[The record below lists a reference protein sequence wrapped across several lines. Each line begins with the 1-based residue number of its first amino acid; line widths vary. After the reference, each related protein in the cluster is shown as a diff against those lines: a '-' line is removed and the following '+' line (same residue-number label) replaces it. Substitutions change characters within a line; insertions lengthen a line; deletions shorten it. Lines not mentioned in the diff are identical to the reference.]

1 MPFLGERHQN
11 IFMVSWT
18 CRRALLNWPTL
29 RSGGVFRLR
38 GATAIS
44 QQARAA
50 EGLLGKMSSRSIL
63 EGELLWQDLAVMHPP
78 GRSPMAKCSRNAFP
92 RRPTVA
98 RYRCGV
104 FSGCRPWQVFRC
116 DAFSGGE
123 GSSRGEI
130 MPRCVFGRR
139 SVAAFSLHA
148 FPKGPRTGKAPLP
161 GNISPPCIR
170 NEPASARY
178 SRHASEKRR
187 KQPSENTPREDL
199 AMKGPLSL
207 CVPLRSCTARRS
219 CHSWVLR
226 LSALIFLGW
235 GGGGARGSR
244 TAPPLCAGGAAVSRA
259 RPQAASSCPQPCCR
273 VRDAT
278 ELVVACRLPQKTWRC
293 DGVSL
298 NCRCSAVLF

>member
-78 GRSPMAKCSRNAFP
+78 GARRWQNAREMRSL
-92 RRPTVA
+92 
-98 RYRCGV
+98 GV
-104 FSGCRPWQVFRC
+104 RQWQVFRC
-116 DAFSGGE
+116 DAFSGVQSWRDYAVVRFRAAIR
-123 GSSRGEI
+123 GSFFAS
-130 MPRCVFGRR
+130 CV
-139 SVAAFSLHA
+139 
-148 FPKGPRTGKAPLP
+148 PEGPRTGKAPLP

-170 NEPASARY
+170 NEPALARY

-244 TAPPLCAGGAAVSRA
+244 TAPRFVRVA
-259 RPQAASSCPQPCCR
+259 RLFRGLAHKQLLLARSP
-273 VRDAT
+273 
-278 ELVVACRLPQKTWRC
+278 VVA
-293 DGVSL
+293 
-298 NCRCSAVLF
+298 SATRPNW

>member
-98 RYRCGV
+98 SISLRCV
-104 FSGCRPWQVFRC
+104 FGGPVVARLCRG
-116 DAFSGGE
+116 AFSGGDPWQLFRFMR
-123 GSSRGEI
+123 SRRASDGKSAPSWQHI
-130 MPRCVFGRR
+130 AAMHPKRAGFGKIF
-139 SVAAFSLHA
+139 A
-148 FPKGPRTGKAPLP
+148 
-161 GNISPPCIR
+161 PCIR
-170 NEPASARY
+170 KAP
-178 SRHASEKRR
+178 
-187 KQPSENTPREDL
+187 Q
-199 AMKGPLSL
+199 
-207 CVPLRSCTARRS
+207 TA
-219 CHSWVLR
+219 V
-226 LSALIFLGW
+226 
-235 GGGGARGSR
+235 
-244 TAPPLCAGGAAVSRA
+244 
-259 RPQAASSCPQPCCR
+259 
-273 VRDAT
+273 
-278 ELVVACRLPQKTWRC
+278 
-293 DGVSL
+293 
-298 NCRCSAVLF
+298 